1 MSKSNGLYPRRIRL
15 LISKDDDKIVKK
27 LKRELNCSN
36 SEIFRQ
42 AIRDFSKKYEAGNT
56 LLFQGI

>member
-1 MSKSNGLYPRRIRL
+1 MTSSKARYPRRIPL
-15 LISKDDDKIVKK
+15 LISEDDNKIVKK

-42 AIRDFSKKYEAGNT
+42 AIRDFSKRYEAGN
-56 LLFQGI
+56 LLLIQGI